1 MGKIYSINIDKFK
14 NNQMIQDLMSNKELF
29 FDLSDEKKY
38 DYETLNSIFILF
50 EYDLVFLK
58 RVYEDIEKN
67 VDEYWVI
74 EFSLRMIKLLEQKN
88 ENVVNIKKYIP
99 NASNSILDTDGEL
112 TLFTIKLFLLAKTDE
127 ISNKISTFV
136 NLEKN
141 SNYGLGFVVIEDQ
154 FYFSEIIMNYFADR
168 FITQIFLKLNIE
180 KFLHESYESYDAF
193 KSVNP
198 ELNLFITEF
207 ISLRDIALGS
217 YIKIHPELLQ
227 ELHYVFH
234 YIEQHWNSYID
245 FERNAILEDLAG
257 EIFDYASKNKG
268 KYETPETLRNMIY
281 YAFYN
286 NGILDEIFIYIY
298 GADKEYL
305 EIIRKMCVE
314 FKESKSS
321 IEDTVDYLY
330 FNKIIKE
337 SLNRIT
343 DYGFR
348 AERKKKNLTV

>member
-1 MGKIYSINIDKFK
+1 
-14 NNQMIQDLMSNKELF
+14 
-29 FDLSDEKKY
+29 
-38 DYETLNSIFILF
+38 
-50 EYDLVFLK
+50 
-58 RVYEDIEKN
+58 
-67 VDEYWVI
+67 
-74 EFSLRMIKLLEQKN
+74 
-88 ENVVNIKKYIP
+88 
-99 NASNSILDTDGEL
+99 
-112 TLFTIKLFLLAKTDE
+112 
-127 ISNKISTFV
+127 
-136 NLEKN
+136 
-141 SNYGLGFVVIEDQ
+141 
-154 FYFSEIIMNYFADR
+154 MNYFADR

-343 DYGFR
+343 DCGFR

>member
-1 MGKIYSINIDKFK
+1 M
-14 NNQMIQDLMSNKELF
+14 
-29 FDLSDEKKY
+29 
-38 DYETLNSIFILF
+38 
-50 EYDLVFLK
+50 
-58 RVYEDIEKN
+58 
-67 VDEYWVI
+67 
-74 EFSLRMIKLLEQKN
+74 
-88 ENVVNIKKYIP
+88 
-99 NASNSILDTDGEL
+99 
-112 TLFTIKLFLLAKTDE
+112 
-127 ISNKISTFV
+127 
-136 NLEKN
+136 
-141 SNYGLGFVVIEDQ
+141 
-154 FYFSEIIMNYFADR
+154 
-168 FITQIFLKLNIE
+168 
-180 KFLHESYESYDAF
+180 
-193 KSVNP
+193 NP

-343 DYGFR
+343 DCGFR